1 MQKAVKIVERSLFL
15 NDFATFAD
23 SCSWI
28 DQSEKRCVDNCYSLQ
43 IEQTLNKKLGFL
55 HVGYFGPKLV
65 DWFVWKMLSYHVG
78 RKMKRSP
85 DKWRQSLARLWWT
98 PSMVS
103 CFMNRLKHVWLN
115 CDTVEDWLSARCL
128 DELGWTQSNWLH
140 SIYDKTIIMSF
151 WYWGYFKT
159 ISKWCQA
166 HMLSVYEM
174 LNPMSRRSERSNW

>member
-1 MQKAVKIVERSLFL
+1 MAPSSLETNLGVEDARVLALQENVSLQWFFSLGEYLKCIFCAFFLLFL
-15 NDFATFAD
+15 MV
-23 SCSWI
+23 C
-28 DQSEKRCVDNCYSLQ
+28 
-43 IEQTLNKKLGFL
+43 
-55 HVGYFGPKLV
+55 LV
-65 DWFVWKMLSYHVG
+65 CQRNTSVSTIC
-78 RKMKRSP
+78 RKTRRSH